1 MQSNVSN
8 VLGLVFF
15 FILSLDITDMQCAC
29 SHVFNHLI
37 NLWVHSAVGFLN
49 KIHL

>member
-1 MQSNVSN
+1 MQNNVSN
-8 VLGLVFF
+8 VLGLVF
-15 FILSLDITDMQCAC
+15 FILSLDITDMQYAC

-37 NLWVHSAVGFLN
+37 NLWVHSAEGFLN